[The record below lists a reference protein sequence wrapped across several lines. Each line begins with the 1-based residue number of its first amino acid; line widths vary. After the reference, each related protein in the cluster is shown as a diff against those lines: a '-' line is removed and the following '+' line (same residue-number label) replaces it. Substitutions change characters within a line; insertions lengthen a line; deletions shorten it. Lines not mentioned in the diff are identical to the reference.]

1 MIVNFELVTDVQDL
15 IRRDFTVADP
25 NIVNPTNVNPLLD
38 GEFVQLNP
46 AYQIIRANTGAL
58 GFAVFAER
66 GRFDVQALGKTT
78 VLFAKPYEADTRI
91 YFASGLTLGGPLKIS
106 STVTN
111 TAVGNQQY
119 SGLVN
124 WDSGVVIGYVTRLPA
139 NNGGKLRFLKT
150 IG

>member
-15 IRRDFTVADP
+15 IRRDFTVGPNTPVDP
-25 NIVNPTNVNPLLD
+25 FNVNPLLD
-38 GEFVQLNP
+38 GEWVALNS
-46 AYQIIRANTGAL
+46 AYQVVRAATGVL

-66 GRFDVQALGKTT
+66 GRFDVQAIGKTT

-91 YFASGLTLGGPLKIS
+91 FTAAGLTLGGPLKIS
-106 STVTN
+106 STVSYNGNTN
-111 TAVGNQQY
+111 
-119 SGLVN
+119 SGLIAY
-124 WDSGVVIGYVTRLPA
+124 DTGIVIGYVTRLPA

>member
-25 NIVNPTNVNPLLD
+25 TIVNPTNSNPLLD
-38 GEFVQLNP
+38 GEFVALNSSYQLV
-46 AYQIIRANTGAL
+46 RAGTGGL

-91 YFASGLTLGGPLKIS
+91 FTAAGLTLGGALKIS
-106 STVTN
+106 SSVTYDSQ
-111 TAVGNQQY
+111 TR
-119 SGLVN
+119 SGLVAY
-124 WDSGVVIGYVTRLPA
+124 DSGIVLGYVTRLPA
-139 NNGGKLRFLKT
+139 NNGSKLRFLKT
-150 IG
+150 LG

>member
-15 IRRDFTVADP
+15 IRRDFTVGDQT
-25 NIVNPTNVNPLLD
+25 IINPFNVNPLLD
-38 GEFVQLNP
+38 GEWVALNS
-46 AYQIIRANTGAL
+46 AYQVVRAATGVL

-66 GRFDVQALGKTT
+66 GRFDVQAIGKTT

-91 YFASGLTLGGPLKIS
+91 FTAAGLTLGGPLKIS
-106 STVTN
+106 STVSYNGNTN
-111 TAVGNQQY
+111 
-119 SGLVN
+119 SGLIAY
-124 WDSGVVIGYVTRLPA
+124 DTGIIIGYVTRLPA

>member
-25 NIVNPTNVNPLLD
+25 TLVNPTNANPLLD
-38 GEFVQLNP
+38 GEFVSLNSS
-46 AYQIIRANTGAL
+46 YQIVRAATGSL

-66 GRFDVQALGKTT
+66 GRFDVQAIGKTT

-91 YFASGLTLGGPLKIS
+91 FTAAGLTLGGALKIS
-106 STVTN
+106 S
-111 TAVGNQQY
+111 AVSYDSQTR
-119 SGLVN
+119 SGLIAY
-124 WDSGVVIGYVTRLPA
+124 DTGIVIGYVTRLPA

-150 IG
+150 LG

>member
-25 NIVNPTNVNPLLD
+25 TIINPTNSNPLLD
-38 GEFVQLNP
+38 GEWVALNTSYQLV
-46 AYQIIRANTGAL
+46 RAGTGVL

-66 GRFDVQALGKTT
+66 GRFDVQAIGKTT

-91 YFASGLTLGGPLKIS
+91 FTAAGLALGAPLKIS
-106 STVTN
+106 AAVTYDLQ
-111 TAVGNQQY
+111 TR
-119 SGLVN
+119 SGLVAH
-124 WDSGVVIGYVTRLPA
+124 DTGVIIGYVTRLPA

>member
-25 NIVNPTNVNPLLD
+25 TLVNPTNANPLLD
-38 GEFVQLNP
+38 GEFVQLNS
-46 AYQIIRANTGAL
+46 AYQLIRANTGAL

-91 YFASGLTLGGPLKIS
+91 FTSAGLVLGNPLKIS
-106 STVTN
+106 AAVTYDAQ
-111 TAVGNQQY
+111 TR
-119 SGLVN
+119 SGLIA
-124 WDSGVVIGYVTRLPA
+124 WDTGVIIGYVTRLPA

>member
-15 IRRDFTVADP
+15 IRRDFTVADQS
-25 NIVNPTNVNPLLD
+25 IVNPTNPNPLLD
-38 GEFVQLNP
+38 GEFAQLNS
-46 AYQIIRANTGAL
+46 AYQLIRANTGAL

-91 YFASGLTLGGPLKIS
+91 FQGAVVLGAPLKIS
-106 STVTN
+106 AAVTYDAQ
-111 TAVGNQQY
+111 TR
-119 SGLVN
+119 SGLVA
-124 WDSGVVIGYVTRLPA
+124 WDTGVVIGYVTRLPA